1 VFLSLNSDINSGI
14 FFSLIFLLYFVFKK
28 KFLSLKNFFF
38 LFLFYFFLFL
48 PHINIFYALIYDEPF
63 HRTEMIRSSMTPI
76 STIDIFK
83 IFFFNLLGIKFFF
96 ETIFNYDFG
105 LNLSL
110 FILKIF
116 FFFSIFFI
124 REKKIFII
132 YFLIIIVYLVNIF
145 LASRLFYDISNAI
158 AFIKFFSFTYID
170 QYLILLFSLLSLFIL
185 NKIKN
190 YYYVLI
196 CVVLIFQVSPS
207 LVPFAKN
214 YISYFKV
221 ENYRNYYTFEGY
233 YLKNTYSQIKN
244 IVKENRVMSIMWADP
259 MVAVMNGIKVIDGYH
274 NLYPL
279 AYKKK
284 FYKVIEK
291 ELEQDQSFKNYYLTI
306 GSRVYAPIRN
316 FKNPKINF
324 LEAKKLGA
332 KYVISKE
339 IIYSNNLYKVA
350 EFKDKEIIHLFKIK

>member
-1 VFLSLNSDINSGI
+1 MPYTKL
-14 FFSLIFLLYFVFKK
+14 FS
-28 KFLSLKNFFF
+28 
-38 LFLFYFFLFL
+38 
-48 PHINIFYALIYDEPF
+48 
-63 HRTEMIRSSMTPI
+63 
-76 STIDIFK
+76 
-83 IFFFNLLGIKFFF
+83 
-96 ETIFNYDFG
+96 FNY
-105 LNLSL
+105 L
-110 FILKIF
+110 
-116 FFFSIFFI
+116 
-124 REKKIFII
+124 
-132 YFLIIIVYLVNIF
+132 
-145 LASRLFYDISNAI
+145 
-158 AFIKFFSFTYID
+158 T
-170 QYLILLFSLLSLFIL
+170 QYLILLYSLLSLSIL

-196 CVVLIFQVSPS
+196 CVVLIFQVNPS
-207 LVPFAKN
+207 LIPFAKN